1 MSPRKITIKIL
12 EEHGFFLKRAGA
24 KHDIYYNPEK
34 KLMIPV
40 KRHDFDEDDQR
51 YILKEA
57 GLKSLLR

>member
-1 MSPRKITIKIL
+1 MSARKITIKIL

-24 KHDIYYNPEK
+24 NHDIYYNAEK